1 MHYQSRDTDEGTEAK
16 DATCLASLQERRN
29 TTSSQ
34 HVVLRTNHTGSDPA
48 LQRKE
53 RCPLFQ

>member
-1 MHYQSRDTDEGTEAK
+1 MHYQPCDTDEGTEAK

-53 RCPLFQ
+53 R